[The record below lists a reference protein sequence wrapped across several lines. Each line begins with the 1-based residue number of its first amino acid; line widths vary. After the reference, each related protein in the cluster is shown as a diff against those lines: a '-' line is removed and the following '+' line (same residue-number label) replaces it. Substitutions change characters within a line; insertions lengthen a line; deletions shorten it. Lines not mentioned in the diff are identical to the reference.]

1 MKITD
6 AQVEYVAALAKLS
19 LDEEQKKRLTKEM
32 ESIIAFAD
40 KLSEL
45 DTEGVIP
52 SAHSIAVENV
62 FREDEIKPSYDRE
75 DILLN
80 APTQN
85 SGCFSVPK
93 VVE

>member
-1 MKITD
+1 MKITQE
-6 AQVEYVAALAKLS
+6 QVEYVAKLARLNLS
-19 LDEEQKKRLTKEM
+19 GEQKERLTGEM
-32 ESIIAFAD
+32 ADIIAFAD

-45 DTEGVIP
+45 DTSGVEA

-62 FREDEIKPSYDRE
+62 FREDEIIPSYEQR
-75 DILLN
+75 DILAN
-80 APTQN
+80 APTQD